1 MRYLEGFQTINL
13 NLSAQFLYI
22 FSICTC
28 SFKCCANSIAN
39 QINNFKVMPSSDLS
53 LFSRCKGEKV
63 HHRLHINYQGKLI
76 MPSACSQAKVICH
89 PIFFLCSSVFSY
101 LCSVFSLTI
110 WWHVHFSITLPWHH
124 QPTLLFFHPHS
135 GCLFNTFQNS
145 VISSCSCP

>member
-89 PIFFLCSSVFSY
+89 PIFFLCSSVF
-101 LCSVFSLTI
+101 LSVFCFLSHHLVACSFFNHFTLASLA
-110 WWHVHFSITLPWHH
+110 
-124 QPTLLFFHPHS
+124 TLLFFHPHS
-135 GCLFNTFQNS
+135 GCSFNTFQNS